1 MTYSLNWIPNSGNL
15 QEYPYETE
23 VLECDW
29 YNVYG
34 MTRLVTA
41 FWYPWLLK

>member
-1 MTYSLNWIPNSGNL
+1 MTYLLNWVPNAGNV

-23 VLECDW
+23 WTECEW
-29 YNVYG
+29 YHVYD

-41 FWYPWLLK
+41 FWYPWMKI